1 MSRIL
6 RTVPVV
12 FAVIG
17 LTACSQGVDVDRA
30 VDPLNV
36 IDQTNLSDVMLNA
49 ASPDEAVAYFQ
60 RTLAEQPDRID
71 MKRGLAKSLVRAGP
85 RRRGAAA
92 LGRRSWPIPRSAN
105 EDRMEYADALIRNG
119 DWDAAEAQLDLIPP
133 TLESYERYRLEAM
146 VADSNRE
153 WDRAES
159 FYETAVGLTTRPAGV
174 LNNWGFSRLTRGDH
188 ERGGGAVPR
197 SDLLRPEPLHRQEQ
211 PRSRACGAG
220 QLPAAPRAHDASGAR
235 SASAHRRAGRHPAGT
250 RSAPGA
256 TSCPRRST
264 PIRSI
269 SRLPCARSAPSN
281 RTPSPNV
288 RSAPPDVQPAGK
300 FPLPRGHCRTPRNI
314 LRPAQLRPD
323 LLRTLCRDQTEE
335 TGHG

>member
-71 MKRGLAKSLVRAGP
+71 MKRGLAKSLVRAG
-85 RRRGAAA
+85 RAAEA
-92 LGRRSWPIPRSAN
+92 LPLWAEIVADPRSAN

-133 TLESYERYRLEAM
+133 TLENYERYRLEAM

-159 FYETAVGLTTRPAGV
+159 FYETAAGLTTRPAGV

-188 ERGGGAVPR
+188 AGAEELFLEAISYDPNLFTAKNNLV
-197 SDLLRPEPLHRQEQ
+197 LA
-211 PRSRACGAG
+211 RAAQGNY
-220 QLPAAPRAHDASGAR
+220 QLP
-235 SASAHRRAGRHPAGT
+235 
-250 RSAPGA
+250 
-256 TSCPRRST
+256 
-264 PIRSI
+264 
-269 SRLPCARSAPSN
+269 L
-281 RTPSPNV
+281 V
-288 RSAPPDVQPAGK
+288 RMTQVE
-300 FPLPRGHCRTPRNI
+300 R
-314 LRPAQLRPD
+314 AQLLHTAALAAIRQGEISTGRN
-323 LLRTLCRDQTEE
+323 LLSDAIDTHPQHFEAAVRALEALEGE
-335 TGHG
+335 T